1 MGRVR
6 KYTGIPE
13 ILLAEDNTMNR
24 EIAVR
29 MLRHLGFHVRTA
41 KNGEQAMRMV
51 LDAVSGN
58 SGAIPDV
65 ILMDIQ
71 MPVMDGYTAAE
82 RIRAIQGQPGQEIPI
97 VALTADAFASD
108 ITHARRSGMNAF
120 IAKPI
125 DLGILKEIIETFAE
139 REGEADGTEE

>member
-1 MGRVR
+1 M
-6 KYTGIPE
+6 
-13 ILLAEDNTMNR
+13 
-24 EIAVR
+24 
-29 MLRHLGFHVRTA
+29 
-41 KNGEQAMRMV
+41 
-51 LDAVSGN
+51 
-58 SGAIPDV
+58 

>member
-1 MGRVR
+1 
-6 KYTGIPE
+6 
-13 ILLAEDNTMNR
+13 
-24 EIAVR
+24 
-29 MLRHLGFHVRTA
+29 
-41 KNGEQAMRMV
+41 MRMV

-125 DLGILKEIIETFAE
+125 DLGILKEVLQNGPVDTWVFSGPRPFMAPALKAVFP
-139 REGEADGTEE
+139 GVFPEEKRISVLSEKLEEVAVFED